1 MELPVLDAQEQRVLG
16 ALLEKQVTVPA
27 TYPLTLNSLRSACNQ
42 TSSREPVVDYTDKE
56 VNECLR
62 RLKDRELVRMIWMS
76 GSRAVKYAQAL
87 DQQVELT
94 DAERALIT
102 VLLLRGPQAP
112 GALRTRCERL
122 HRFADRSAVEATLG
136 ELAARGLVRELDL
149 RPREQDRRW
158 IHLLGPVAGGKD
170 EATTDREVALA
181 NGPAARDAAV
191 IEAYNAVAQAYADD
205 FGGELALNPFD
216 EWLLGRLSDS
226 ASGPVADVGTGPG
239 NVAAWLASQGL
250 EVTGYDIAPAMLAE
264 AATRHP
270 EVAFEVADMRRLL
283 RPRTA
288 AGWSLITAWYAF
300 DHLTESELPNVL
312 QALGNTLNAGGTL
325 AIATHVGPETRHL
338 EEFLGHSVN
347 IDFVLHDPAVVRSAF
362 EAGGLAVTKWYIR
375 SAEPSELQPAR
386 LYVIATKRG

>member
-16 ALLEKQVTVPA
+16 SLLEKQVTVPA

-56 VNECLR
+56 INDALR

-87 DQQVELT
+87 DQQVDLS

-102 VLLLRGPQAP
+102 VLLLRGAQAP
-112 GALRTRCERL
+112 GALRTRCERQ
-122 HRFADRSAVEATLG
+122 HHFADRNAVESTLG
-136 ELAARGLVRELDL
+136 ELAARGLVRELEL

-158 IHLLGPVAGGKD
+158 IHLLGPVEGGTD
-170 EATTDREVALA
+170 PAPTDREVALA
-181 NGPAARDAAV
+181 NGAAARDAAV
-191 IEAYNAVAQAYADD
+191 IETYNTVAEAYGDRLGDEPQ
-205 FGGELALNPFD
+205 LNPFD
-216 EWLLGRLSDS
+216 QWLLGRLTQA

-239 NVAAWLASQGL
+239 HIAAWLASQGL
-250 EVTGYDIAPAMLAE
+250 EVTGYDIAPEMLAE
-264 AATRHP
+264 AANRHP

-300 DHLTESELPNVL
+300 NHLTESELPNLVSS
-312 QALGNTLNAGGTL
+312 LGNTLDNGGRW
-325 AIATHVGPETRHL
+325 P
-338 EEFLGHSVN
+338 
-347 IDFVLHDPAVVRSAF
+347 
-362 EAGGLAVTKWYIR
+362 
-375 SAEPSELQPAR
+375 
-386 LYVIATKRG
+386 